1 VCVLID
7 SIFDQEGGAAALRG
21 AQRQSNA
28 VTSPERDTCTYL
40 TTTLARLDVLV
51 VGAKLGRDVLELT
64 ELLRVLRAG
73 GHPLR
78 VPAVGKR
85 LLEVDG
91 GRGAGREAEAEGGT
105 HCKIGEGTRILC
117 GFGGERNP
125 RLWKILPW
133 RDEESGK
140 VSTERETRI
149 CRSTAALLTA

>member
-1 VCVLID
+1 MCVLMD

-28 VTSPERDTCTYL
+28 VRSPGCDTCTYL
-40 TTTLARLDVLV
+40 TTILARLDALV
-51 VGAKLGRDVLELT
+51 VGAELGRDVLELT

-91 GRGAGREAEAEGGT
+91 GRGAGREAEADGGT
-105 HCKIGEGTRILC
+105 HCIRSEGFDLC
-117 GFGGERNP
+117 GSADDTNH
-125 RLWKILPW
+125 
-133 RDEESGK
+133 
-140 VSTERETRI
+140 
-149 CRSTAALLTA
+149 